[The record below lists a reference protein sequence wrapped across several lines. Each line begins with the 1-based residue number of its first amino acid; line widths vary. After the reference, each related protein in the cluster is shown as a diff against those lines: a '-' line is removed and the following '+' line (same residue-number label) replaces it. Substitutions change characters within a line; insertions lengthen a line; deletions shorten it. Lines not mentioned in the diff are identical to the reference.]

1 MSDNTQFPP
10 LLDWEPTRETLH
22 WYARA
27 IGVIPRALAE
37 FHPKWWH
44 ISLTVQP
51 DGLATDGIGL
61 PDGGTF
67 RLKMDLQQHQVL
79 LLVNDKVTRE
89 FSMVEGLSATAFG
102 DQLLGAIADLG
113 LTADYDRERFE
124 NDEPRPYNPDVVPAF
139 WKALVNAARIFKEF
153 RATLSG
159 DPGPVQLWPHGFD
172 VAFEWFGTR
181 VVTYEEDGEK
191 TEYPSQINLGFYPGD
206 PVNAPYFYSN
216 PWPFE
221 AEQLLNQPLPEGA
234 SWHTEGWQ
242 GTILPYDEVAG
253 DPNAGERVLEYARH
267 VHELASPTLS

>member
-1 MSDNTQFPP
+1 
-10 LLDWEPTRETLH
+10 
-22 WYARA
+22 
-27 IGVIPRALAE
+27 
-37 FHPKWWH
+37 
-44 ISLTVQP
+44 
-51 DGLATDGIGL
+51 
-61 PDGGTF
+61 
-67 RLKMDLQQHQVL
+67 
-79 LLVNDKVTRE
+79 
-89 FSMVEGLSATAFG
+89 MVEGLSATAFG

-191 TEYPSQINLGFYPGD
+191 TEYPAQINLGFYPGD